1 MVNRK
6 FLFQSDPCGFV
17 KGRGV
22 GCDMGHMYSE
32 ELNDRIDME
41 GTGS

>member
-17 KGRGV
+17 KGRCV
-22 GCDMGHMYSE
+22 GCDMGHTYSE

-41 GTGS
+41 GAGS